1 MRFLAAAEVER
12 AAVEERRRALE
23 ESLYPRERVVV
34 PKERVEQFF
43 SRLSE
48 DAWRRTQRRHG
59 RGRLLNGMCWGACR
73 AVQASGLGLAAGRP
87 RQPGW
92 LLNVAAACRE
102 AIASSAKQEEA
113 AKLESTKPQRG
124 WGVRSR

>member
-59 RGRLLNGMCWGACR
+59 RGRLAC
-73 AVQASGLGLAAGRP
+73 AGELAGPCKQVAWSWPRTAPSSPAG
-87 RQPGW
+87 
-92 LLNVAAACRE
+92 C
-102 AIASSAKQEEA
+102 
-113 AKLESTKPQRG
+113 
-124 WGVRSR
+124 